1 MYEKF
6 LSKFK
11 EDKPS
16 GDTPASTFDFPVSAT
31 GLEEL
36 FSNFSG
42 CSFNG
47 GLYRIHAFQDLSKWN
62 QYVSEAFPDFSERI
76 FCFGCDW
83 LGRHFALDSG
93 RVEAE
98 EPLILML
105 EPGSGEALEI
115 PANFLQFHDD
125 VLINQSNA
133 ALAVDFFYEWL
144 SAGNA
149 SPKNDQCIGYKTP
162 LFLGGSDTI
171 ENLEPTDLEVYWSIC
186 GQLLEKVRGLPPGTP
201 IKNITIE

>member
-11 EDKPS
+11 EEKRS
-16 GDTPASTFDFPVSAT
+16 GETPASSLVFHVHAT
-31 GLEEL
+31 GLDE
-36 FSNFSG
+36 FFGNFSG
-42 CSFNG
+42 CLFNG
-47 GLYRIHAFQDLSKWN
+47 GLYRIHPVQDLSKWN

-83 LGRHFALDSG
+83 LGRQFALDNG

-105 EPGSGEALEI
+105 EPGSGDALEI
-115 PANFLQFHDD
+115 PANFLQFHED
-125 VLINQSNA
+125 VLVNQSND
-133 ALAVDFFYEWL
+133 ALAVDFFNEWI

-149 SPKNDQCIGYKTP
+149 LPKNNQCVGYKTP

-186 GQLLEKVRGLPPGTP
+186 GQLLAKVRGFPPGTP
-201 IKNITIE
+201 IKNVFIE